1 MFKNFRSVALFAFIS
16 LLFAAPVFAQFE
28 VSPDH
33 FDAAPAHVPQKV
45 RHTKTAH
52 KTAATTTR
60 TASGVGT
67 QGKQQL
73 AKRRKP
79 AHSSSE
85 KTKTKA
91 SL

>member
-1 MFKNFRSVALFAFIS
+1 MFKNFRSVASFAFIS

-33 FDAAPAHVPQKV
+33 FDAAPAHVSQKV
-45 RHTKTAH
+45 RHPKTAH

-67 QGKQQL
+67 QRKQQL

-79 AHSSSE
+79 ASGADAQ
-85 KTKTKA
+85 TKTKA